1 MGRRVGA
8 KTESREELKG
18 NGGGSGRG
26 NNHYV
31 LVLE

>member
-1 MGRRVGA
+1 MGRQVGA

-18 NGGGSGRG
+18 TGGGTRRG

-31 LVLE
+31 LLLE